1 MAKATSSANTTGNSA
16 TSREHRLF
24 DILLRY
30 KPPPWRGSYSLSRL
44 FLSFYLL
51 IMGSFVGIA
60 YVADLVISTSVK
72 GITDDYTRRF
82 MQGTVMLIEEELFR
96 QPRKDWPQAIKG
108 IGQIFSY
115 RLDIVERW
123 SLKLN
128 PKQAEKLDAGELAI
142 DKDGDILYHRLKHT
156 SQVLV
161 VGPISPNASDQHPR
175 ALPWEVRLRLLTW
188 SLIGL
193 ILAIAVWFWV
203 RPIWRD
209 LETLRQTARDLGEG
223 HLEARAPEAKSPAF
237 KLLTETMNGMAERI
251 QRLIAVQKELSSA
264 ISHEL
269 RTPIARMRF
278 VTEMLTDAD
287 SPDERRRLQTMMN
300 DDLEELDSLVD
311 SSLVYSRFERELPEP
326 HLTRVDFEAWLNEK
340 VDAIRILGRSLELH
354 VDCAALPPGQLV
366 ELDQKSMP
374 YALTNL
380 LRNAIKYTK
389 SRIVVSAEVKGNHIF
404 VHVDDDGLGIAKA
417 DRQRVF
423 KAFARLDRSRDRATG
438 GHGLG
443 LAIVRLI
450 LEQHGGT
457 AVAEASPLGGARFT
471 LSWPLLHDVTQ
482 T

>member
-1 MAKATSSANTTGNSA
+1 
-16 TSREHRLF
+16 
-24 DILLRY
+24 
-30 KPPPWRGSYSLSRL
+30 
-44 FLSFYLL
+44 
-51 IMGSFVGIA
+51 
-60 YVADLVISTSVK
+60 
-72 GITDDYTRRF
+72 
-82 MQGTVMLIEEELFR
+82 
-96 QPRKDWPQAIKG
+96 
-108 IGQIFSY
+108 
-115 RLDIVERW
+115 
-123 SLKLN
+123 
-128 PKQAEKLDAGELAI
+128 
-142 DKDGDILYHRLKHT
+142 
-156 SQVLV
+156 
-161 VGPISPNASDQHPR
+161 
-175 ALPWEVRLRLLTW
+175 
-188 SLIGL
+188 
-193 ILAIAVWFWV
+193 
-203 RPIWRD
+203 
-209 LETLRQTARDLGEG
+209 
-223 HLEARAPEAKSPAF
+223 
-237 KLLTETMNGMAERI
+237 
-251 QRLIAVQKELSSA
+251 
-264 ISHEL
+264 
-269 RTPIARMRF
+269 MRF

-389 SRIVVSAEVKGNHIF
+389 SRIVISAEVKGNHIF